1 MTIVT
6 SFCGLCILLATGKFL
21 RVKVKFIQ
29 KLYLPSAVIGGIIG
43 LILVQIS
50 GSRLDNWTVG
60 WTSLPGFLINIVFAS
75 LFLGAAI
82 PSLSVIWD
90 RAAPQLAYGQIVAWG
105 QWVVGLGFIMI
116 LLGSLFKVPDL
127 FGAALPIGF
136 EGGHGTAAGLR
147 DTFIQLGWN
156 EGSDFSLASAT
167 AGILSAIIVGIALIN
182 WAAKKGYVSI
192 LKQQDDMTAEE
203 LAGLYPIEKR
213 PSAGQQTVSA
223 DSIDS
228 VALHLAII
236 GIAIFIGYSIK
247 VVLMA
252 IENQFFGDAE
262 VKLFAGFPL
271 FPLCMIG
278 GLIVQLVI
286 SRRARISPVD
296 HKLMQRMGGTALDF
310 LVVAAISTIRIDVI
324 AKGIVPFTII
334 IIGGILW
341 NIFCVRVLAR
351 RMLPNYWFERAIA
364 EMGKSMGVTATG
376 LLLLRIVDPE
386 QETEAASAFGYKQL
400 LHEPFMGGGLWT
412 SIAVILIA
420 QKGGWF
426 VLGIAIM
433 AIVVWFVI
441 WGLFLKKKMQQ
452 P

>member
-6 SFCGLCILLATGKFL
+6 SFCGLCLLLVIGKFL

-29 KLYLPSAVIGGIIG
+29 RLYLPSAVIGGIIG
-43 LILVQIS
+43 LILVQIL

-105 QWVVGLGFIMI
+105 QWVVGLGFVMI
-116 LLGSLFKVPDL
+116 LLGPLFKVPDL
-127 FGAALPIGF
+127 FGAVLPIGF
-136 EGGHGTAAGLR
+136 EGGHGTAGGLR
-147 DTFIQLGWN
+147 DAFIQLGWN

-167 AGILSAIIVGIALIN
+167 AGIISAIIVGVVLIN
-182 WAAKKGYVSI
+182 WAAKKGYVSN
-192 LKQQDDMTAEE
+192 LKQLDDMTAEE

-247 VVLMA
+247 VILMA
-252 IENQFFGDAE
+252 IENQFFGNAE

-286 SRRARISPVD
+286 SRHARISPVD
-296 HKLMQRMGGTALDF
+296 HKLMQRLGGTALDF
-310 LVVAAISTIRIDVI
+310 LVVAAISTISIEVI
-324 AKGIVPFTII
+324 AKGIVPFSII
-334 IIGGILW
+334 LIGGIVW

-351 RMLPNYWFERAIA
+351 RMLPNCWFERAIA

-420 QKGGWF
+420 QKGGWL
-426 VLGIAIM
+426 VLGIAIV
-433 AIVVWFVI
+433 AIVAWLVI
-441 WGLFLKKKMQQ
+441 WR
-452 P
+452 

>member
-6 SFCGLCILLATGKFL
+6 SFCGLCLLLVIGKFL

-29 KLYLPSAVIGGIIG
+29 RLYLPSAVIGGIIG

-105 QWVVGLGFIMI
+105 QWVVGLGFVMI
-116 LLGSLFKVPDL
+116 LLGPLFKVPDL
-127 FGAALPIGF
+127 FGAVLPIGF
-136 EGGHGTAAGLR
+136 EGGHGTAGGLR
-147 DTFIQLGWN
+147 DAFIQLGWN

-167 AGILSAIIVGIALIN
+167 AGIISAIIVGVVLIN
-182 WAAKKGYVSI
+182 WAAKKGYVSN
-192 LKQQDDMTAEE
+192 LKQLDDMTAEE

-247 VVLMA
+247 VILMA

-286 SRRARISPVD
+286 SRKARISPVD
-296 HKLMQRMGGTALDF
+296 HKLMQRLGGTALDF
-310 LVVAAISTIRIDVI
+310 LVVAAISTISIEVI
-324 AKGIVPFTII
+324 AKGIVPFSII
-334 IIGGILW
+334 IIGGIVW

-351 RMLPNYWFERAIA
+351 RMLPNCWFERAIA

-420 QKGGWF
+420 QKGGWL
-426 VLGIAIM
+426 VLGIAIV
-433 AIVVWFVI
+433 AIVAWLVI
-441 WGLFLKKKMQQ
+441 WRLFLKKKMQQ

>member
-6 SFCGLCILLATGKFL
+6 SFCGLCLLLVIGKFL

-29 KLYLPSAVIGGIIG
+29 RLYLPSAVIGGIIG

-75 LFLGAAI
+75 LFLGAEI

-105 QWVVGLGFIMI
+105 QWVVGLGFVMI
-116 LLGSLFKVPDL
+116 LLGPLFKVPDL
-127 FGAALPIGF
+127 FGAVLPIGF
-136 EGGHGTAAGLR
+136 EGGHGTAGGLR
-147 DTFIQLGWN
+147 DAFIQLGWN

-167 AGILSAIIVGIALIN
+167 AGIISAIIVGVVLIN
-182 WAAKKGYVSI
+182 WAAKKGYVSN
-192 LKQQDDMTAEE
+192 LKQLDDMTAEE

-247 VVLMA
+247 VILMA
-252 IENQFFGDAE
+252 IENQFFGNAE

-286 SRRARISPVD
+286 SRHARISPVD
-296 HKLMQRMGGTALDF
+296 HKLMQRLGGTALDF
-310 LVVAAISTIRIDVI
+310 LVVAAISTISIEVI
-324 AKGIVPFTII
+324 AKGIVPFSII
-334 IIGGILW
+334 IIGGIVW

-351 RMLPNYWFERAIA
+351 RMLPNFWFERAIA

-420 QKGGWF
+420 QKGGWL
-426 VLGIAIM
+426 VLGIAIV
-433 AIVVWFVI
+433 AIVAWLVI
-441 WGLFLKKKMQQ
+441 WRLFLKKKMQQ

>member
-6 SFCGLCILLATGKFL
+6 SFCGLCILLALGKFL
-21 RVKVKFIQ
+21 RVKLKFIQ
-29 KLYLPSAVIGGIIG
+29 RLYLPSAVIGGIIG

-50 GSRLDNWTVG
+50 GGGLDNWTVG

-105 QWVVGLGFIMI
+105 QWVVGLGFVLI
-116 LLGSLFKVPDL
+116 LLGSFFKVPDL

-136 EGGHGTAAGLR
+136 EGGHGTAGGLR

-167 AGILSAIIVGIALIN
+167 AGIISAIIVGIALIN
-182 WAAKKGYVSI
+182 WAAKRGYVSI
-192 LKQQDDMTAEE
+192 LKQLDDMTAEE

-213 PSAGQQTVSA
+213 PSAGQQTVSS

-236 GIAIFIGYSIK
+236 GLAIFIGYSIK
-247 VVLMA
+247 VIFMG

-262 VKLFAGFPL
+262 VKLFEGFPL

-278 GLIVQLVI
+278 GLIVQLFI

-296 HKLMQRMGGTALDF
+296 HKLMQRLGGTALDF
-310 LVVAAISTIRIDVI
+310 LVVAAISTIRIEVI

-341 NIFCVRVLAR
+341 NIFCVMVLAR
-351 RMLPNYWFERAIA
+351 RMLPNFWFERAIA

-412 SIAVILIA
+412 STAVILIA
-420 QKGGWF
+420 QKGGGL
-426 VLGIAIM
+426 VLGIAIL
-433 AIVVWFVI
+433 AILTWFVI
-441 WGLFLKKKMQQ
+441 WRLFLKKKMQRS
-452 P
+452 

>member
-6 SFCGLCILLATGKFL
+6 SFCGLCLLLVIGKFL

-29 KLYLPSAVIGGIIG
+29 RLYLPSAVIGGIIG
-43 LILVQIS
+43 LILVQIL

-75 LFLGAAI
+75 LFLGAEI

-105 QWVVGLGFIMI
+105 QWVVGLGFVMI
-116 LLGSLFKVPDL
+116 LLGPLFKVPDL
-127 FGAALPIGF
+127 FGAVLPIGF
-136 EGGHGTAAGLR
+136 EGGHGTAGGLR
-147 DTFIQLGWN
+147 DAFIQLGWN

-167 AGILSAIIVGIALIN
+167 AGIISAIIVGVVLIN
-182 WAAKKGYVSI
+182 WAAKKGYVSN
-192 LKQQDDMTAEE
+192 LKQLDDMTAEE

-247 VVLMA
+247 VILMA
-252 IENQFFGDAE
+252 IENQFFGNAE

-286 SRRARISPVD
+286 SRHARISPVD
-296 HKLMQRMGGTALDF
+296 HKLMQRLGGTALDF
-310 LVVAAISTIRIDVI
+310 LVVAAISTISIEVI
-324 AKGIVPFTII
+324 AKGIVPFSII
-334 IIGGILW
+334 IIGGIIW

-351 RMLPNYWFERAIA
+351 RMLPNCWFERAIA

-420 QKGGWF
+420 QKGGWL
-426 VLGIAIM
+426 VLGIAIV
-433 AIVVWFVI
+433 AIVAWLVI
-441 WGLFLKKKMQQ
+441 WRLFLKKKMQQ

>member
-6 SFCGLCILLATGKFL
+6 SFCGLCLLLAIGKFL
-21 RVKVKFIQ
+21 RVKFKFIQ
-29 KLYLPSAVIGGIIG
+29 RLYLPSAVIGGIIG
-43 LILVQIS
+43 LILVQIL
-50 GSRLDNWTVG
+50 GNRVDNWIVG
-60 WTSLPGFLINIVFAS
+60 WTSLPGFLINVVFAS

-105 QWVVGLGFIMI
+105 QWVVGLGFVMI
-116 LLGSLFKVPDL
+116 LLGSLFNVPDL

-136 EGGHGTAAGLR
+136 EGGHGTAGGLR
-147 DTFIQLGWN
+147 ETFIQLGWN

-167 AGILSAIIVGIALIN
+167 AGIISAIIVGVALIN
-182 WAAKKGYVSI
+182 WAAKKGYVTI
-192 LKQQDDMTAEE
+192 LKPLDDMTREE

-247 VVLMA
+247 VILMA

-286 SRRARISPVD
+286 SRSPGISPVD
-296 HKLMQRMGGTALDF
+296 HKLMQRLGGTALDF
-310 LVVAAISTIRIDVI
+310 LVVAAISTIQIEVI
-324 AKGIVPFTII
+324 AKGIVPFTVI
-334 IIGGILW
+334 IIGGIIW

-351 RMLPNYWFERAIA
+351 RMLPNFWFERAIA

-400 LHEPFMGGGLWT
+400 LHEPFMGGGIWT
-412 SIAVILIA
+412 STAVILIA
-420 QKGGWF
+420 QKGGWL
-426 VLGIAIM
+426 VLGIAIV
-433 AIVVWFVI
+433 AIVAWFAI
-441 WGLFLKKKMQQ
+441 WRLFLKKKMQK

>member
-6 SFCGLCILLATGKFL
+6 SFCGLCLLLVIGKFL

-29 KLYLPSAVIGGIIG
+29 RLYLPSAVIGGIIG

-105 QWVVGLGFIMI
+105 QWVVGLGFVMI
-116 LLGSLFKVPDL
+116 LLGPLFKVPDL
-127 FGAALPIGF
+127 FGAVLPIGF
-136 EGGHGTAAGLR
+136 EGGHGTAGGLR
-147 DTFIQLGWN
+147 DAFIQLGWN

-167 AGILSAIIVGIALIN
+167 AGIISAIIVGVVLIN
-182 WAAKKGYVSI
+182 WAAKKGYVSN
-192 LKQQDDMTAEE
+192 LKQLDDMTAEE

-247 VVLMA
+247 VILMA
-252 IENQFFGDAE
+252 IENQFFGNAE

-286 SRRARISPVD
+286 SRHARISPVD
-296 HKLMQRMGGTALDF
+296 HKLMQRLGGTALDF
-310 LVVAAISTIRIDVI
+310 LVVAAISTISIEVI
-324 AKGIVPFTII
+324 AKGIVPFSII
-334 IIGGILW
+334 IIGGIVW

-351 RMLPNYWFERAIA
+351 RMLPNFWFERAIA

-420 QKGGWF
+420 QKGGWL
-426 VLGIAIM
+426 VLGIAIV
-433 AIVVWFVI
+433 AIVAWLVI
-441 WGLFLKKKMQQ
+441 WRLFLKKKMQQ

>member
-6 SFCGLCILLATGKFL
+6 SFCGLCLLLAIGKFL
-21 RVKVKFIQ
+21 RVKIKFIQ
-29 KLYLPSAVIGGIIG
+29 RLYLPSAVIGGIIG

-50 GSRLDNWTVG
+50 GSKLDNWTVG

-90 RAAPQLAYGQIVAWG
+90 RAASQLAYGQIVAWG
-105 QWVVGLGFIMI
+105 QWVVGLGFVMI

-136 EGGHGTAAGLR
+136 EGGHGTAGGLR

-167 AGILSAIIVGIALIN
+167 AGIISAIVVGIALIN

-192 LKQQDDMTAEE
+192 LKQLDDMTAEE

-236 GIAIFIGYSIK
+236 GVAIFIGYSIK
-247 VVLMA
+247 VLLMA
-252 IENQFFGDAE
+252 IENQFFSDAE
-262 VKLFAGFPL
+262 IKLFAGFPL

-278 GLIVQLVI
+278 GLIVQLII
-286 SRRARISPVD
+286 SRSAIISPVD
-296 HKLMQRMGGTALDF
+296 HKLMQRLGGTALDF
-310 LVVAAISTIRIDVI
+310 LVVAAISTIRIEVI

-351 RMLPNYWFERAIA
+351 RMLPNCWFERAIA

-412 SIAVILIA
+412 STAVILIA
-420 QKGGWF
+420 QKGGWL
-426 VLGIAIM
+426 VLGV
-433 AIVVWFVI
+433 AIVAIVAWFVI
-441 WGLFLKKKMQQ
+441 WRLFLKKKMQQ

>member
-1 MTIVT
+1 MIIVT
-6 SFCGLCILLATGKFL
+6 SFCGLCLLLAIGKFF
-21 RVKVKFIQ
+21 RVEVKFIQ

-43 LILVQIS
+43 LILIQIS
-50 GSRLDNWTVG
+50 GSRLDNWTAG

-105 QWVVGLGFIMI
+105 QWVVGLGFVMI
-116 LLGSLFKVPDL
+116 FLGSLFKVPDL

-136 EGGHGTAAGLR
+136 EGGHGTAGGLR
-147 DTFIQLGWN
+147 DVFIQLGWN

-167 AGILSAIIVGIALIN
+167 AGIISAILVGIVLIN
-182 WAAKKGYVSI
+182 WAAKKGYVSN
-192 LKQQDDMTAEE
+192 LKQLNDMTAEE

-247 VVLMA
+247 VILMA
-252 IENQFFGDAE
+252 IENQFFGNAE

-278 GLIVQLVI
+278 GLIVQLLI
-286 SRRARISPVD
+286 SHSNRISPVD
-296 HKLMQRMGGTALDF
+296 HKLMQRLGGTALDF
-310 LVVAAISTIRIDVI
+310 LVVAAISTISIEVI

-334 IIGGILW
+334 IIGGIIW

-412 SIAVILIA
+412 SVAVILIA
-420 QKGGWF
+420 QKGGWL
-426 VLGIAIM
+426 VLGIAIG
-433 AIVVWFVI
+433 AILAWFVI
-441 WGLFLKKKMQQ
+441 WRLFLKKKMQQ

>member
-6 SFCGLCILLATGKFL
+6 SFCGLCLLLVIGKFL
-21 RVKVKFIQ
+21 RVEIKFIQ
-29 KLYLPSAVIGGIIG
+29 RLYLPSAVIGGIIG
-43 LILVQIS
+43 LILIQIF
-50 GSRLDNWTVG
+50 GSRLDNWTAG

-82 PSLSVIWD
+82 PSLAVIWD

-105 QWVVGLGFIMI
+105 QWVVGLGFVLIF
-116 LLGSLFKVPDL
+116 LGALFKIPDL

-136 EGGHGTAAGLR
+136 EGGHGTAGGLR
-147 DTFIQLGWN
+147 ETFIQLGWN

-167 AGILSAIIVGIALIN
+167 AGIISAIIVGITLIN
-182 WAAKKGYVSI
+182 WAAKKGYVSV
-192 LKQQDDMTAEE
+192 LKQLDDMSSEE

-213 PSAGQQTVSA
+213 PSAGLQTVSA

-247 VVLMA
+247 VVFMA
-252 IENQFFGDAE
+252 LENQFFGGSE

-278 GLIVQLVI
+278 GILVQLFVTH
-286 SRRARISPVD
+286 SPRVSPVD
-296 HKLMQRMGGTALDF
+296 HKLMQRLGGTALDF
-310 LVVAAISTIRIDVI
+310 LVVAAISTIRIEVI
-324 AKGIVPFTII
+324 AKGIVPFSII
-334 IIGGILW
+334 IFGGIIW

-351 RMLPNYWFERAIA
+351 RMLPNFWFERAIA

-400 LHEPFMGGGLWT
+400 LHEPFMGGGIWT
-412 SIAVILIA
+412 SLAVILIA
-420 QKGGWF
+420 QQGGWL
-426 VLGIAIM
+426 VLGIAIG
-433 AIVVWFVI
+433 AIVAWFVI
-441 WGLFLKKKMQQ
+441 WRLFLKKKMQQ

>member
-6 SFCGLCILLATGKFL
+6 SFCGLCLLLAIGKFL

-29 KLYLPSAVIGGIIG
+29 RLYLPSAVIGGIIG

-50 GSRLDNWTVG
+50 GSRLDNWTAG

-105 QWVVGLGFIMI
+105 QWVVGLGFVMI
-116 LLGSLFKVPDL
+116 LLGSLFKIPDL

-136 EGGHGTAAGLR
+136 EGGHGTAGGLR

-167 AGILSAIIVGIALIN
+167 AGIISAIITGIALIN
-182 WAAKKGYVSI
+182 WAAKKGYVNN
-192 LKQQDDMTAEE
+192 LKQLDDMTAEE

-247 VVLMA
+247 VILMA
-252 IENQFFGDAE
+252 IENQFFGDTE

-278 GLIVQLVI
+278 GLIVQLLI
-286 SRRARISPVD
+286 SRNARISPVD
-296 HKLMQRMGGTALDF
+296 HKLMQRLGGTALDF
-310 LVVAAISTIRIDVI
+310 LVVAAITTIRIEVI

-334 IIGGILW
+334 IIGGIIW

-420 QKGGWF
+420 QKGGWL
-426 VLGIAIM
+426 VLGIAIV
-433 AIVVWFVI
+433 AIVTWFVI
-441 WGLFLKKKMQQ
+441 WRLFLKKKMQQ

>member
-6 SFCGLCILLATGKFL
+6 SFCGLCLLLAIGKFL

-29 KLYLPSAVIGGIIG
+29 RLYLPSAVIGGIIG

-50 GSRLDNWTVG
+50 GSRLDNWTAG

-82 PSLSVIWD
+82 PSLAVIWD

-105 QWVVGLGFIMI
+105 QWVVGLGFVMI
-116 LLGSLFKVPDL
+116 LLGSLFKIPDL

-136 EGGHGTAAGLR
+136 EGGHGTAGGLR

-167 AGILSAIIVGIALIN
+167 AGIISAIITGIALIN
-182 WAAKKGYVSI
+182 WAAKKGYVNN
-192 LKQQDDMTAEE
+192 LKQLDDMTAEE
-203 LAGLYPIEKR
+203 LAGLYPIGKR

-247 VVLMA
+247 VILMA
-252 IENQFFGDAE
+252 IENQFFGDTE

-278 GLIVQLVI
+278 GLIVQLLI
-286 SRRARISPVD
+286 SRNARISPVD
-296 HKLMQRMGGTALDF
+296 HKLMQRLGGTALDF
-310 LVVAAISTIRIDVI
+310 LVVAAITTIRIEVI
-324 AKGIVPFTII
+324 AKGLVPFTII
-334 IIGGILW
+334 IIGGIIW

-420 QKGGWF
+420 QKGGWL
-426 VLGIAIM
+426 VLGISIV
-433 AIVVWFVI
+433 AIVTWFVI
-441 WGLFLKKKMQQ
+441 WRLFLKKKMQQ